1 MNVKD
6 LVYLRDNVQELVN
19 NYLKKT
25 GKTQSK
31 LAVEAGI
38 HPAQLLLFM
47 RSERGLTDSSLMKLG
62 RVINETK

>member
-1 MNVKD
+1 MTIKD
-6 LVYLRDNVQELVN
+6 LVNLRDNVQKLVN
-19 NYLKKT
+19 VYLEKT